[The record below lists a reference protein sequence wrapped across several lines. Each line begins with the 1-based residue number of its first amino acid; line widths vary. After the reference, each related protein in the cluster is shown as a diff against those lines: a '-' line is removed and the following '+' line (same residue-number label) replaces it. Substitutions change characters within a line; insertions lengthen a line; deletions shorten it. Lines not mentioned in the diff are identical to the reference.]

1 MKKIILL
8 LFLFPIQLISN
19 PILELQHTHQNGAL
33 SSKFLTSVKQIFK
46 QINQNNNEL
55 SFVSRNTFVIIGNDH
70 CTNTVIKTAL
80 EIFNEVYWLITEKDS
95 KPSYNLDISDKLH
108 IHKNIPYSMIP
119 KILISLP
126 TSPIIYL
133 TGHTNKNF
141 LSLEQ
146 KIRYLTES
154 NLNDAIILVDQ
165 AQLFEKPIIKVNQSL
180 HKPSLQLLVRKLQL
194 TNPLYY
200 QLKEIIPF
208 LKGRGPEEFSSKSEE
223 CEILIGRYNSIIN
236 SLYRLIIGLLV
247 DDIMNPI
254 LLNKNLEEAKDI
266 LHKFKQYHEQQQF
279 YKELNILNFPV
290 ETIDNRIT
298 FLDHLLSFFK
308 QNNITWWHNVAICL
322 DIIIVYPARPFH
334 QISET
339 LQGITFSKLFN
350 DDFTVKQII
359 EYEHKILKA
368 SNAEKEALIEFI
380 QSKNNE
386 SNTECYKLYKALLLQ
401 KYKDFPD
408 AEKGLK
414 ELLNTGFN
422 HWRIYWYLG
431 CILKEQNNESANKF
445 FNIIPPGIYQFLTKM
460 SHNLG
465 ENL

>member
-1 MKKIILL
+1 
-8 LFLFPIQLISN
+8 
-19 PILELQHTHQNGAL
+19 
-33 SSKFLTSVKQIFK
+33 
-46 QINQNNNEL
+46 
-55 SFVSRNTFVIIGNDH
+55 
-70 CTNTVIKTAL
+70 
-80 EIFNEVYWLITEKDS
+80 
-95 KPSYNLDISDKLH
+95 
-108 IHKNIPYSMIP
+108 MIP

-254 LLNKNLEEAKDI
+254 LLNKNQISK
-266 LHKFKQYHEQQQF
+266 
-279 YKELNILNFPV
+279 LNP
-290 ETIDNRIT
+290 E
-298 FLDHLLSFFK
+298 
-308 QNNITWWHNVAICL
+308 
-322 DIIIVYPARPFH
+322 IIISFAPPTKAAKFC
-334 QISET
+334 
-339 LQGITFSKLFN
+339 SKAYL
-350 DDFTVKQII
+350 VGLPLL
-359 EYEHKILKA
+359 EY
-368 SNAEKEALIEFI
+368 S
-380 QSKNNE
+380 
-386 SNTECYKLYKALLLQ
+386 
-401 KYKDFPD
+401 
-408 AEKGLK
+408 
-414 ELLNTGFN
+414 
-422 HWRIYWYLG
+422 
-431 CILKEQNNESANKF
+431 
-445 FNIIPPGIYQFLTKM
+445 
-460 SHNLG
+460 
-465 ENL
+465 